1 MSSGKQRGHSLI
13 TDYSLLIIHYS
24 SRGILISFSTMAQ
37 SNKKIILLFL
47 IAAAFSLNATAQ
59 DLIATKTGPPGTWQ
73 ELGTV
78 TVKDTVNHDDIVLVG
93 QAEYRSL
100 KFKVQ
105 EAPVNIL
112 NMNVIYQNGKVDQF
126 NLKYQIPAGGES
138 RVIDLKTDNLK
149 TGVRK
154 IRRVTIWYQTDSLAH
169 TNTAKVTL
177 WGMK

>member
-1 MSSGKQRGHSLI
+1 MKKTILVFI
-13 TDYSLLIIHYS
+13 TVSI
-24 SRGILISFSTMAQ
+24 FSVD
-37 SNKKIILLFL
+37 LF
-47 IAAAFSLNATAQ
+47 AQ
-59 DLIATKTGPPGTWQ
+59 DVIASKTGPPGTWQ
-73 ELGTV
+73 ELGRV
-78 TVKDTVNHDDIVLVG
+78 TVKDTINHDDIVLVG

-105 EAPVNIL
+105 DAPVNIL

-169 TNTAKVTL
+169 TNTAKVIL

>member
-1 MSSGKQRGHSLI
+1 VRYLKIENLNEM
-13 TDYSLLIIHYS
+13 
-24 SRGILISFSTMAQ
+24 
-37 SNKKIILLFL
+37 KKIVFLVLVVSTVGIRLLG
-47 IAAAFSLNATAQ
+47 Q
-59 DLIATKTGPPGTWQ
+59 DVIATKTGPPGTWQ

-78 TVKDTVNHDDIVLVG
+78 NVNFTVNHDDIVLTG

-105 EAPVNIL
+105 NGPVNIL

-126 NLKYQIPAGGES
+126 NLKYQVPAGGES
-138 RVIDLKTDNLK
+138 RVIDLKKDNLK

-169 TNTAKVTL
+169 ADAAKISL

>member
-1 MSSGKQRGHSLI
+1 
-13 TDYSLLIIHYS
+13 
-24 SRGILISFSTMAQ
+24 MAQ

-47 IAAAFSLNATAQ
+47 IVATFSIHVAAQ
-59 DLIATKTGPPGTWQ
+59 DLIASKTGPPGTWQ

-105 EAPVNIL
+105 DAPVNIL

-126 NLKYQIPAGGES
+126 SLKYQISAGGES

-169 TNTAKVTL
+169 TSTAKVTL

>member
-1 MSSGKQRGHSLI
+1 MK
-13 TDYSLLIIHYS
+13 T
-24 SRGILISFSTMAQ
+24 
-37 SNKKIILLFL
+37 IILLFL
-47 IAAAFSLNATAQ
+47 ILATFSKNASAQ
-59 DLIATKTGPPGTWQ
+59 DLVATKTGPPGTWQ
-73 ELGTV
+73 ELGAV
-78 TVKDTVNHDDIVLVG
+78 NVNLTVNHDDIVLVG

-105 EAPVNIL
+105 DGPVNIL

-126 NLKYQIPAGGES
+126 NLKYQVPAGGES

-154 IRRVTIWYQTDSLAH
+154 IRRVTIWYQTDSLA
-169 TNTAKVTL
+169 NQGAAKITL

>member
-1 MSSGKQRGHSLI
+1 MESSGIIH
-13 TDYSLLIIHYS
+13 SLLIIHYS
-24 SRGILISFSTMAQ
+24 SRGILFSFSTMAQ

>member
-1 MSSGKQRGHSLI
+1 MKKAILVFTTLS
-13 TDYSLLIIHYS
+13 IIS
-24 SRGILISFSTMAQ
+24 VR
-37 SNKKIILLFL
+37 LF
-47 IAAAFSLNATAQ
+47 AQ
-59 DLIATKTGPPGTWQ
+59 DLVAAKTGPPGTWQ

-78 TVKDTVNHDDIVLVG
+78 NVNLTVNHDDIVLAG

-105 EAPVNIL
+105 NAAVNIL

-126 NLKYQIPAGGES
+126 NLKYEIPAGGES
-138 RVIDLKTDNLK
+138 RVIDLKADNLK

-169 TNTAKVTL
+169 PATPAKVTL

>member
-1 MSSGKQRGHSLI
+1 MKK
-13 TDYSLLIIHYS
+13 T
-24 SRGILISFSTMAQ
+24 ILVATTISFISMH
-37 SNKKIILLFL
+37 LF
-47 IAAAFSLNATAQ
+47 AQ
-59 DLIATKTGPPGTWQ
+59 DLVATKTGPPGTWQ
-73 ELGTV
+73 ELGTLI
-78 TVKDTVNHDDIVLVG
+78 VKDTVNHDDIVLVG

-105 EAPVNIL
+105 DAPVNIL

-154 IRRVTIWYQTDSLAH
+154 IRRVTIWYQTDSLA
-169 TNTAKVTL
+169 NQGKAKVTL
-177 WGMK
+177 LGMK

>member
-1 MSSGKQRGHSLI
+1 MKKI
-13 TDYSLLIIHYS
+13 TLLLLIVAMFGEYVP
-24 SRGILISFSTMAQ
+24 
-37 SNKKIILLFL
+37 
-47 IAAAFSLNATAQ
+47 AQ
-59 DLIATKTGPPGTWQ
+59 DLVATKTGPPGTWQ

-78 TVKDTVNHDDIVLVG
+78 NVNFTVNHEDIVLVG

-105 EAPVNIL
+105 DAPVNIL

-126 NLKYQIPAGGES
+126 NLKYQVAAGGES

-154 IRRVTIWYQTDSLAH
+154 IRRVTIWYQIDSTA
-169 TNTAKVTL
+169 NQGAAKVIL
-177 WGMK
+177 FGMK

>member
-1 MSSGKQRGHSLI
+1 MKKSLLFFAFILI
-13 TDYSLLIIHYS
+13 TA
-24 SRGILISFSTMAQ
+24 G
-37 SNKKIILLFL
+37 NLF
-47 IAAAFSLNATAQ
+47 AQ
-59 DLIATKTGPPGTWQ
+59 DLVSSKTGPPGTWQ

-78 TVKDTVNHDDIVLVG
+78 VVKDSVNHDDIVLVG

-105 EAPVNIL
+105 DAPVNIL

-126 NLKYQIPAGGES
+126 TLKYQVPAGGES
-138 RVIDLKTDNLK
+138 RVIDLKADNLK

-154 IRRVTIWYQTDSLAH
+154 IRRVTIWYQTDNPSPQGTGRL
-169 TNTAKVTL
+169 TL

>member
-1 MSSGKQRGHSLI
+1 MKVESGKLK
-13 TDYSLLIIHYS
+13 
-24 SRGILISFSTMAQ
+24 
-37 SNKKIILLFL
+37 N
-47 IAAAFSLNATAQ
+47 LNAMKKTTLIFAAISIISVDLFAQ
-59 DLIATKTGPPGTWQ
+59 DVVATKTGPPGTWQ

-78 TVKDTVNHDDIVLVG
+78 AVKDSVNHDDIVLVG

-105 EAPVNIL
+105 DAPVNIL
-112 NMNVIYQNGKVDQF
+112 NMNVIYQNGKVNQF

-149 TGVRK
+149 TGVSK
-154 IRRVTIWYQTDSLAH
+154 IRRVTIWYQTDSLA
-169 TNTAKVTL
+169 NKGAAKVTL

>member
-1 MSSGKQRGHSLI
+1 MSSGKQRGNSLI
-13 TDYSLLIIHYS
+13 TDYSLLIV
-24 SRGILISFSTMAQ
+24 LISFSTMAQ

>member
-1 MSSGKQRGHSLI
+1 MSSGKQRGNSLI
-13 TDYSLLIIHYS
+13 TDYSLLI
-24 SRGILISFSTMAQ
+24 ILISFSTMAQ

>member
-1 MSSGKQRGHSLI
+1 
-13 TDYSLLIIHYS
+13 
-24 SRGILISFSTMAQ
+24 MAQ

-154 IRRVTIWYQTDSLAH
+154 IRRVTIWYQIDGLAH

>member
-1 MSSGKQRGHSLI
+1 MKKAILFFIALSI
-13 TDYSLLIIHYS
+13 FNVDLL
-24 SRGILISFSTMAQ
+24 
-37 SNKKIILLFL
+37 
-47 IAAAFSLNATAQ
+47 AQ
-59 DLIATKTGPPGTWQ
+59 DLIASKTGPPGTWQ

-105 EAPVNIL
+105 DAPVNIL
-112 NMNVIYQNGKVDQF
+112 HMNVIYQNGKVDQF
-126 NLKYQIPAGGES
+126 NLKYLLPAGGES

-169 TNTAKVTL
+169 ESTAKVSL

>member
-1 MSSGKQRGHSLI
+1 MSSGKQRGNSLI
-13 TDYSLLIIHYS
+13 TDYSLLI
-24 SRGILISFSTMAQ
+24 ILISFSTMAQ

-78 TVKDTVNHDDIVLVG
+78 TVKDTVNHVDIVLVG

-100 KFKVQ
+100 KCKVQ

-154 IRRVTIWYQTDSLAH
+154 IRRVTIWYQTDSPAH
-169 TNTAKVTL
+169 SEAKVTL
-177 WGMK
+177 CGMK

>member
-1 MSSGKQRGHSLI
+1 MKSGMKKI
-13 TDYSLLIIHYS
+13 SLL
-24 SRGILISFSTMAQ
+24 L
-37 SNKKIILLFL
+37 
-47 IAAAFSLNATAQ
+47 SLVAVFKMEMGAQ
-59 DLIATKTGPPGTWQ
+59 DLVATKTGPPGTWQ
-73 ELGTV
+73 ELGAV
-78 TVKDTVNHDDIVLVG
+78 NVNFTVNHDDIVLVG

-105 EAPVNIL
+105 NASVNIL
-112 NMNVIYQNGKVDQF
+112 NMTVIYQNGKVDQF

-154 IRRVTIWYQTDSLAH
+154 IRRVTIWYQTDSLVHASA
-169 TNTAKVTL
+169 AKVTL

>member
-1 MSSGKQRGHSLI
+1 M
-13 TDYSLLIIHYS
+13 
-24 SRGILISFSTMAQ
+24 
-37 SNKKIILLFL
+37 KKILVLLVV
-47 IAAAFSLNATAQ
+47 ATFGRSISAQ
-59 DLIATKTGPPGTWQ
+59 DLVATKTGPPGTWQ
-73 ELGTV
+73 ELGAV
-78 TVKDTVNHDDIVLVG
+78 NVDFTVNHDDIVLVG

-105 EAPVNIL
+105 DAPVNIL

-126 NLKYQIPAGGES
+126 NLKYQVAAGGES

-154 IRRVTIWYQTDSLAH
+154 IRRVTIWYQTDS
-169 TNTAKVTL
+169 TAQQKAAKITL

>member
-1 MSSGKQRGHSLI
+1 MKR
-13 TDYSLLIIHYS
+13 T
-24 SRGILISFSTMAQ
+24 ILVFTTVSFICMH
-37 SNKKIILLFL
+37 LF
-47 IAAAFSLNATAQ
+47 AQ
-59 DLIATKTGPPGTWQ
+59 DLVATKTGPPGTWQ
-73 ELGTV
+73 ELGTLI
-78 TVKDTVNHDDIVLVG
+78 VKDTVNHDDIVFVG

-100 KFKVQ
+100 KFKV
-105 EAPVNIL
+105 EDAPVNIL

>member
-1 MSSGKQRGHSLI
+1 MIFKMK
-13 TDYSLLIIHYS
+13 T
-24 SRGILISFSTMAQ
+24 
-37 SNKKIILLFL
+37 IILLFS
-47 IAAAFSLNATAQ
+47 AAAILTTKLSAQ
-59 DLIATKTGPPGTWQ
+59 DLVAAKTGPPGTWQ
-73 ELGTV
+73 ELGAV
-78 TVKDTVNHDDIVLVG
+78 NVNFTVNHDDIVLVG

-105 EAPVNIL
+105 DGPVNIL

-154 IRRVTIWYQTDSLAH
+154 IRRVTIWYQTDTLAH
-169 TNTAKVTL
+169 SDAPKITL

>member
-1 MSSGKQRGHSLI
+1 MESSGAIH
-13 TDYSLLIIHYS
+13 SLLIIHYS
-24 SRGILISFSTMAQ
+24 SRGILISFSSMAQ
-37 SNKKIILLFL
+37 SNKNIILLFL

-149 TGVRK
+149 TGIRK

>member
-1 MSSGKQRGHSLI
+1 M
-13 TDYSLLIIHYS
+13 
-24 SRGILISFSTMAQ
+24 
-37 SNKKIILLFL
+37 KKIILFFL
-47 IAAAFSLNATAQ
+47 IVAKFDASVSAQ
-59 DLIATKTGPPGTWQ
+59 DLVATKTGPPGTWQ

-78 TVKDTVNHDDIVLVG
+78 NVNFTVNHDDIVLVG

-105 EAPVNIL
+105 DAPVNIL

-169 TNTAKVTL
+169 RDAAKVTL

>member
-1 MSSGKQRGHSLI
+1 MKKTILAFTTFS
-13 TDYSLLIIHYS
+13 IISVH
-24 SRGILISFSTMAQ
+24 
-37 SNKKIILLFL
+37 LF
-47 IAAAFSLNATAQ
+47 AQ
-59 DLIATKTGPPGTWQ
+59 DLVAAKTGPPGTWQ

-105 EAPVNIL
+105 DGPVNIL

-126 NLKYQIPAGGES
+126 NLKYQVPAGGES

-154 IRRVTIWYQTDSLAH
+154 IRRVTIWYQTDSLA
-169 TNTAKVTL
+169 NGGAAKVSL